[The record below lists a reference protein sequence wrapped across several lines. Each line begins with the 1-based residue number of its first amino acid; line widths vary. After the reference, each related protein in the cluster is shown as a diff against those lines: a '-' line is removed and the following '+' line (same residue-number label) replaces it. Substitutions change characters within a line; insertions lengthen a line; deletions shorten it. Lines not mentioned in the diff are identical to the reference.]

1 MALTSTTEKPAF
13 SSLSAATDPSCSKK
27 CMCELWCFGRDT
39 GRARSV
45 IWWLI
50 SASSLKCLQ
59 SEGYFAQNWAE
70 AQRPSQKAFGA
81 APEAADATFHLS
93 GWEHWGES
101 PDLHFLCPVTSSLA
115 VCIPPSGQF
124 ISHSCLHWWI
134 LPSSVLRCGWCSLCC
149 PQNSCE
155 ERRWQFVM
163 VHLWVLLSG
172 ERYVSVWW
180 AGIKQ
185 LVWDQKA
192 L

>member
-134 LPSSVLRCGWCSLCC
+134 LLLQCSGVAGALCAVPRTAVRKGGGSLWWSISGCSSVVRGMYRSDG
-149 PQNSCE
+149 Q
-155 ERRWQFVM
+155 
-163 VHLWVLLSG
+163 G
-172 ERYVSVWW
+172 
-180 AGIKQ
+180 
-185 LVWDQKA
+185 
-192 L
+192 